1 MAYHIDLLL
10 DDERRSPSTIQIY
23 MVLRVIVIT
32 SVAALVLLSFLLFLK
47 WHDVFVQVSS
57 MEQRWQMLSPQ
68 EDVLQRVRSDL
79 SGVRNATRQLHDF
92 SQTRMMFGQD
102 LAWLQRGVP
111 AEIQLTSLR
120 IVQAISNPTGTAHAV
135 RSYELRLSGQ
145 VSSEEAEKD
154 VNGLLAFMSDA
165 AHTGRIES
173 VVIPPGSFRAAPA
186 HSSIRADREF
196 EILCHY
202 RGRSFE

>member
-32 SVAALVLLSFLLFLK
+32 SVAALILLSFLLFLK
-47 WHDVFVQVSS
+47 WHDLFVQVSS

-68 EDVLQRVRSDL
+68 EDELQRVRADL
-79 SGVRNATRQLHDF
+79 SGVRNSTRQLHDF
-92 SQTRMMFGQD
+92 SQTRVLFGQD

-111 AEIQLTSLR
+111 TEIQLTSLR
-120 IVQAISNPTGTAHAV
+120 ITQSVNNPTGTAHAA

-145 VSSEEAEKD
+145 VNSEDAEKD
-154 VNGLLAFMSDA
+154 VNGLLSYMNETAS
-165 AHTGRIES
+165 TGRIES
-173 VVIPPGSFRAAPA
+173 VVIPPGSFRSAPA
-186 HSSIRADREF
+186 HSSTRADREF
-196 EILCHY
+196 EVLCRY
-202 RGRSFE
+202 RARSFE